1 MLIHEAK
8 LKNCPFCRGKSKM
21 HLYLGKYYVTCKK
34 CKSYSAPYDTVE
46 EAEAAWNRRDG
57 VDENELERQS

>member
-1 MLIHEAK
+1 MLIAEAK
-8 LKNCPFCRGKSKM
+8 LKKCPFCGKQSKM

-57 VDENELERQS
+57 LNEEN